1 MKDAVRPN
9 SVIFE
14 ALQTVQRNIR
24 QRHLFAV
31 RLSIIDAGEYRLPE
45 QLQMSDQPKNL
56 SLDGAVD
63 EEEVLSLKVA
73 GTWNNDT
80 TDAFKQQ
87 YKSLVSGKIKGLVV
101 DLKELIYV
109 SSAGIRDMIMMAKD
123 CKALGVALSLHSV
136 DPNIAGMV
144 NFGELAPFLPVYDD
158 ESEARAAV
166 APSTENPQ

>member
-1 MKDAVRPN
+1 MEQDPM
-9 SVIFE
+9 SE
-14 ALQTVQRNIR
+14 NI
-24 QRHLFAV
+24 
-31 RLSIIDAGEYRLPE
+31 
-45 QLQMSDQPKNL
+45 KNL
-56 SLDGAVD
+56 SVNGAVD
-63 EEEVLSLKVA
+63 EEEVLSLSVA

-80 TDAFKQQ
+80 TDSFKQQ
-87 YKSLVSGKIKGLVV
+87 YKSLLSGKIKGLVV

-158 ESEARAAV
+158 ASDARAAIAV
-166 APSTENPQ
+166 DTKIPD